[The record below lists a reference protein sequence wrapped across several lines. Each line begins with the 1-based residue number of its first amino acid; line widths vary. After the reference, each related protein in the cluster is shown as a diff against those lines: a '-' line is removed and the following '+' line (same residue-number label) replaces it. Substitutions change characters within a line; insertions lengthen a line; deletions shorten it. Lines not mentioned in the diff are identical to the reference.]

1 MPSVVVIN
9 TDGES
14 SEIKLSPDKTEK
26 DIKKFLI
33 DSLSTKTKKQLN
45 NLIIHKDD
53 LKKIKQH
60 ILNKEKEEI

>member
-14 SEIKLSPDKTEK
+14 SEMELSPDKTEK
-26 DIKKFLI
+26 DIIKFLK
-33 DSLSTKTKKQLN
+33 DSLSTKTKEELN
-45 NLIIHKDD
+45 NLIIHTDD

-60 ILNKEKEEI
+60 ILNKKKEEI

>member
-1 MPSVVVIN
+1 MSSVVVLN

-14 SEIKLSPDKTEK
+14 SEMELSPDKTEK